1 MREEK
6 DALGTKMLPDNVYY
20 GIGTQRAL
28 DVYTV
33 SEENLNQ
40 YPELV
45 YAVALVKK
53 ACAITNREINAL
65 EPVNAKAIIR
75 ACDELVDGK
84 LDGNFPLCIYRGS
97 GTPLNMAV
105 NEVVANR
112 ANEILTGKKG
122 YDVINPNTHVNMC
135 QSSND
140 VIPTAKSITVYDML
154 GKVLAALPGLE
165 AALDEKAEEFAHVV
179 KMGRTCLQDAVP
191 ITLGQ
196 EFSGYHSQV
205 RRGRK
210 RLEEEREHWNTSL
223 MGGTAVGTGMGC
235 MPGFADRI
243 NRNLSK
249 VCRREIVPDENFFDA
264 MQSADTFVYASA
276 ALQAIGI
283 CLGKIARDLIL
294 MASGPRAGMGEIVLP
309 AVQPG
314 SSIMPGKVNPVIAD
328 MMVQLG
334 QKISANHAGLAL
346 GVFSG
351 ELDYGPTSAVPIKA
365 FFSSCSLLYKSIPI
379 FTEKVV
385 KGITAN
391 TERCRM
397 DAERS
402 TSLATMVSALFGYPT
417 GSKIAKI
424 AYDEN
429 ISCKEAALR
438 EKLLNP
444 EAAEDLFNVLD
455 LTDPRKTEY
464 LFRKYAGIR
473 KV

>member
-6 DALGTKMLPDNVYY
+6 DALGTKMLPENVYY

-28 DVYTV
+28 DIYTV

-53 ACAITNREINAL
+53 ACAITNCEIKAL
-65 EPVNAKAIIR
+65 GSEKADAIVQ
-75 ACDELVDGK
+75 ACDELVAGK

-105 NEVVANR
+105 NEVLANR
-112 ANEILTGKKG
+112 ANEILTGEKG
-122 YDVINPNTHVNMC
+122 YDAVNPNTHVNMC

-140 VIPTAKSITVYDML
+140 VIPTAKSITVYQML
-154 GKVLAALPGLE
+154 DRVLEALPVLE
-165 AALDEKAEEFAHVV
+165 KTLEDKAEEFADVV

-196 EFSGYHSQV
+196 EFSGYHTQI

-210 RLEEEREHWNTSL
+210 RLEEEQKHWNTSL

-243 NRNLSK
+243 NKNLSK
-249 VCRREIVPDENFFDA
+249 VCGREIVANKNFFDA
-264 MQSADTFVYASA
+264 MQSADPFIYPSA
-276 ALQAIGI
+276 NLQAIAI
-283 CLGKIARDLIL
+283 CLAKIAIDLKI
-294 MASGPRAGMGEIVLP
+294 MGSGPRAGMGEIVLP
-309 AVQPG
+309 AAQPG
-314 SSIMPGKVNPVIAD
+314 SSIMPGKVNPVIPD
-328 MMVQLG
+328 MMIQIG
-334 QKISANHAGLAL
+334 QKVSANHAGLAL
-346 GVFSG
+346 GIFSG

-365 FFSSCSLLYKSIPI
+365 FFSSCSLLYRSIPI
-379 FTEKVV
+379 FTEKVLKSISV
-385 KGITAN
+385 NI
-391 TERCRM
+391 ERCRM
-397 DAERS
+397 DAEKS
-402 TSLATMVSALFGYPT
+402 TSLATMVSALFGYPI

-424 AYDEN
+424 AYEEN

-438 EKLLNP
+438 EKLLSP

-455 LTDPRKTEY
+455 LTDPRKTEF